1 MFQTRRAS
9 TYVVIGLL
17 AFQLIVLLTV
27 ALVTLPSI
35 AQWHALD
42 LSIYY
47 QDSLQLL
54 LGQLPYRDF
63 VLEYPPL
70 ALLPFALPRLVTFG
84 QRIDFISYVWLFLIE
99 SAIFSTLIALVIA
112 QIRGLR
118 AAGPALA
125 LYALLVAV
133 TAPLLPWRYDLF
145 PALLTALALLCVV
158 RQRPGWAGIWLGLG
172 VAAKLYPAVLLLVF
186 GAYYLAGKNRPALL
200 RLALGSAGALAATLL
215 PFVLIAPGP
224 LLSFL
229 RYHEL
234 RGLQL
239 ESLPAGVIVLAH
251 VLGITPARLE
261 FNYGALH
268 VASPL
273 AGAVLSW
280 LPVAFVVLFGVVLV
294 SGMARF
300 REEQA
305 ADGRV
310 SRESLVAYSV
320 AALLAFIITNKVFS
334 PQYVIWL
341 LPFAP
346 LLRLRQASA
355 LLAIC
360 ALTIVLFPFNYEH
373 LLGMELLPVLLLNLR
388 NLLTVALLS
397 WLLVD
402 RAPSWRAAPG
412 WPVLAARLAGRRAPR

>member
-27 ALVTLPSI
+27 ALVTLPGI

-84 QRIDFISYVWLFLIE
+84 QRIDFIGYVWLFLIE
-99 SAIFSTLIALVIA
+99 SAIFSTLIALAIA

-186 GAYYLAGKNRPALL
+186 GAYYLTGKNRPALL

-305 ADGRV
+305 ADGCV
-310 SRESLVAYSV
+310 ARESLVAYSV
-320 AALLAFIITNKVFS
+320 AALLTFIITNKVFS

-388 NLLTVALLS
+388 NLLTVALLG

>member
-1 MFQTRRAS
+1 MFQTRRSS

-17 AFQLIVLLTV
+17 AFQLIALLAV
-27 ALVTLPSI
+27 VFVTLPSV

-47 QDSLQLL
+47 QDLLQLL
-54 LGQLPYRDF
+54 RGQLPYRDF
-63 VLEYPPL
+63 ALEYPPL
-70 ALLPFALPRLVTFG
+70 ALLPFALPRLATFG
-84 QRIDFISYVWLFLIE
+84 LRIDFIGYVWLFLIQN
-99 SAIFSTLIALVIA
+99 AIFSTLIALVIA

-133 TAPLLPWRYDLF
+133 SAPLLPWRYDLF
-145 PALLTALALLCVV
+145 PALLTVLALLCLL

-251 VLGITPARLE
+251 VLGMTPARLE

-273 AGAVLSW
+273 AGAVLRW
-280 LPVAFVVLFGVVLV
+280 LPVVFVVLFGAVLA
-294 SGMARF
+294 SCLARF

-305 ADGRV
+305 AGGRV
-310 SRESLVAYSV
+310 TSESLVAYSV
-320 AALLAFIITNKVFS
+320 AALLAFIVTNKVFS

-346 LLRLRQASA
+346 LLRLRQAGA

-360 ALTIVLFPFNYEH
+360 ALTIVLFPFNYDH
-373 LLGMELLPVLLLNLR
+373 LLNMELLPVLLLNLR
-388 NLLTVALLS
+388 NLLAVALLFGCWS
-397 WLLVD
+397 IA
-402 RAPSWRAAPG
+402 RHPPG
-412 WPVLAARLAGRRAPR
+412 AQRWDGRCWPHAGERRAPR